1 MRFRRGRFADL
12 VDRQLDLFE
21 ADEAALLEEARSA
34 EDAWRRADRGEAEE
48 AFGDWQLIVDDIGE
62 RLLDLRETYAAT
74 LDDDAGAGYREAFN
88 RAAGS
93 RLRGFTEL
101 LR

>member
-1 MRFRRGRFADL
+1 
-12 VDRQLDLFE
+12 VERQLDLFE
-21 ADEAALLEEARSA
+21 ADEAAVLEEARIADAAWKRAGRDDA
-34 EDAWRRADRGEAEE
+34 ED
-48 AFGDWQLIVDDIGE
+48 AFGDWQLIVDDVAE

-74 LDDDAGAGYREAFN
+74 LDDDDAGDGYRLAFN

-93 RLRGFTEL
+93 RLREFTEL